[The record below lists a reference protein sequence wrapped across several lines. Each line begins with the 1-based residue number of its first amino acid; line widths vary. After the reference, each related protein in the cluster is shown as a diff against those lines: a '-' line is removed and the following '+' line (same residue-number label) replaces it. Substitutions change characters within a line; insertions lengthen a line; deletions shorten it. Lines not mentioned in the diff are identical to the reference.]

1 MRKVAYDQNVKQ
13 VHLLLI
19 AAPVPSM
26 AVSGCA
32 SLELDNTGVFP
43 TLVSSVFAVLICAL
57 VVFAVMRG
65 SRKRGTKSDKEI
77 GQQGL
82 KSLTAQ
88 VATVSAKGDRE
99 IGNIVAKA
107 IDGIGEDGVI
117 TVEEAKGIET
127 TLDFVEGM
135 QFGQVPYF
143 ATYSE
148 SMEFNLDNACVL
160 IHERKISSLKDMLPL
175 LEKVAKT
182 SRPLLIITEEVEGE
196 ALAALAVNELHGT
209 PNIVAVKAPEFGDC
223 HKAVMEDIA
232 ILTGG
237 QCITEDLVTSLERI
251 ELDQLGEAKTI
262 KIGKEDT
269 VIVEGGGG
277 SEAVHGRVG
286 QIRRQIE
293 ETTSDYDREK
303 LIERL
308 VRLAGGVAVINVGAA
323 TETEM
328 KEKKALVEDALYATR
343 AAVREG
349 IVVESESGNK

>member
-1 MRKVAYDQNVKQ
+1 MAYDQKVKQ
-13 VHLLLI
+13 IHRLLI

-26 AVSGCA
+26 VVSGCA

-43 TLVSSVFAVLICAL
+43 SLVSIVLVTLICAL
-57 VVFAVMRG
+57 VVFAVVRG
-65 SRKRGTKSDKEI
+65 FHKIGTKSDKEI
-77 GQQGL
+77 GQQRL

-99 IGNIVAKA
+99 IGNIIAKA

-117 TVEEAKGIET
+117 TVEEAKGVET

-175 LEKVAKT
+175 LAKVAKT
-182 SRPLLIITEEVEGE
+182 SRPLLIITEEVEDE

-209 PNIVAVKAPEFGDC
+209 LNIVAVKAPEFGDC

-237 QCITEDLVTSLERI
+237 QCITKDLVASLERI

-269 VIVEGGGG
+269 TIVEGGGG
-277 SEAVHGRVG
+277 TEAVHGRVG

-303 LIERL
+303 LQERL
-308 VRLAGGVAVINVGAA
+308 AKLAGGVAVINVGAA
-323 TETEM
+323 TEMEL

-349 IVVESESGNK
+349 IVAERESGN

>member
-1 MRKVAYDQNVKQ
+1 MAYDQKVKQ
-13 VHLLLI
+13 IHRLLI

-43 TLVSSVFAVLICAL
+43 SLVSSVFAALICAL
-57 VVFAVMRG
+57 VVFAVVRG
-65 SRKRGTKSDKEI
+65 FHNKRGTTSDKEI
-77 GQQGL
+77 GQQRL

-99 IGNIVAKA
+99 IGNIISKA

-127 TLDFVEGM
+127 TLEFVEGM
-135 QFGQVPYF
+135 QFRQVPYF

-196 ALAALAVNELHGT
+196 ALSALAFNELHGT
-209 PNIVAVKAPEFGDC
+209 LNIVAVKAPEFGDC

-251 ELDQLGEAKTI
+251 EHGHLGEAKTI

-269 VIVEGGGG
+269 TIVEGGGG

-303 LIERL
+303 LLERL
-308 VRLAGGVAVINVGAA
+308 VRLSGGVAVINVGAA

-328 KEKKALVEDALYATR
+328 KEKKALVEDALHAAR

-349 IVVESESGNK
+349 IVAESESGNN

>member
-1 MRKVAYDQNVKQ
+1 MAYDQKVKQ
-13 VHLLLI
+13 IHRLLI

-43 TLVSSVFAVLICAL
+43 SLVSSVFAALICAL
-57 VVFAVMRG
+57 VVFAVVRG
-65 SRKRGTKSDKEI
+65 FHNKRGTTSDKEI
-77 GQQGL
+77 GQQRL

-99 IGNIVAKA
+99 IGNIIAKA

-127 TLDFVEGM
+127 TLEFVEGM
-135 QFGQVPYF
+135 QFRQVPYF

-148 SMEFNLDNACVL
+148 SMELNLDNACVL

-182 SRPLLIITEEVEGE
+182 SRPLLIITKEVEGE
-196 ALAALAVNELHGT
+196 ALSALAFNELHGT
-209 PNIVAVKAPEFGDC
+209 LNIVAVKAPEFGDC

-251 ELDQLGEAKTI
+251 EHGHLGEAKTI

-269 VIVEGGGG
+269 TIVEGGGG

-303 LIERL
+303 LLERL
-308 VRLAGGVAVINVGAA
+308 VRLSGGVAVINVGAA

-349 IVVESESGNK
+349 IVAESESGNN